1 MINLWWDYFCFPENG
16 IPPDTYSIKLN
27 YSGNHL
33 ERPFPFFLKYK
44 FLVNNLGI
52 EQLALARYLFIT
64 ILLLLSFI
72 ANNRNM
78 KTINIRCENTQQEYE
93 IELGTTLRDVKKIV
107 FPENHHN
114 ILGALVNNQ
123 LQDLQFV
130 VMNPLLVNFIDVTTL
145 DGYSIYTRSLIFVLY
160 QAIAQVFPKKTLRA
174 EHFISNG
181 IFCRIANKEVQL
193 TPATIEL
200 LKNKMQEIIAGDY
213 PIIRED
219 IPTDE
224 AIRIFRQKG
233 LQDKAEL
240 METRG
245 RLFTSLYYLNDLPDY
260 FYGTLAPSTNCLH
273 VFGLVPYKDGML
285 LQLPDRTNPRVLLP
299 MICQDKLFQV
309 FRENKRWGKILE
321 ITDIGHLNKTVEK
334 KFSGPMIKISEALHE
349 KKISLIADKIKARQ
363 KKVKVI
369 LIAGPSSSGK
379 TTFGKRLAIQLMVN
393 GIKPVNLS
401 LDNYFVNR
409 EFTPKDEKGE
419 YDYECLDAL
428 DIATFSDNI
437 QHLLQGEEVAIPKFS
452 FETGQRYYD
461 GEKLKISHNNVII
474 VEGIHGL
481 NPRLTD
487 MLPPEALFKIFVSAL
502 TSISIDNHNLINP
515 SDNRLIRRMVRDYKY
530 RNYSALDTL
539 KRWESVLLGE
549 QKHIV
554 PYQEEADAIFN
565 SALIY
570 ELGALKT
577 QAEPLLREVT
587 QQHPEHSK
595 ALRLLK
601 FFSYIRAV
609 PTREIPPTSIIRE
622 FLGGSSFKY

>member
-1 MINLWWDYFCFPENG
+1 M
-16 IPPDTYSIKLN
+16 
-27 YSGNHL
+27 
-33 ERPFPFFLKYK
+33 R
-44 FLVNNLGI
+44 
-52 EQLALARYLFIT
+52 
-64 ILLLLSFI
+64 
-72 ANNRNM
+72 
-78 KTINIRCENTQQEYE
+78 TINITCENTQQDYE
-93 IELGTTLRDVKKIV
+93 IELGTTLRDVKKVV
-107 FPENHHN
+107 FPENHHH

-130 VMNPLLVNFIDVTTL
+130 VMNPLRINFIDVSSL
-145 DGYSIYTRSLIFVLY
+145 DGYSIYSRSLIFVLY
-160 QAIAQVFPKKTLRA
+160 QAVSELFPKKVLRA
-174 EHFISNG
+174 EYFISNG
-181 IFCRIANKEVQL
+181 IFCRIVNKDLVLTTNVIRQL
-193 TPATIEL
+193 QD
-200 LKNKMQEIIAGDY
+200 KMQEIITSDN
-213 PIIRED
+213 PIIREE

-224 AIRIFRQKG
+224 AVRIFRQRG
-233 LQDKAEL
+233 LKDKANL

-245 RLFTSLYYLNDLPDY
+245 KLYTSLYYLNDLPDY
-260 FYGTLAPSTNCLH
+260 FYGTLAPSTGCLKT
-273 VFGLVPYKDGML
+273 FGLVPYKDGML
-285 LQLPDRTNPRVLLP
+285 LQLPNRSHPSELLP
-299 MICQDKLFQV
+299 AIPQDKIYQV
-309 FRENKRWGKILE
+309 FSEYRRWGKILE
-321 ITDIGHLNKTVEK
+321 VTDIGHLNKIVEQSY
-334 KFSGPMIKISEALHE
+334 SGPVIKISEALHE
-349 KKISLIADKIKARQ
+349 KKISQIADKIKARQ
-363 KKVKVI
+363 KKIKVI

-409 EFTPKDEKGE
+409 EDTPRDEKGE
-419 YDYECLDAL
+419 YDYEAIDAL
-428 DIATFSDNI
+428 DIATFTDNI
-437 QHLLQGEEVAIPKFS
+437 LRLTQGEEVEIPKFS

-461 GEKLKISHNNVII
+461 NEKLKISKNNVII

-481 NPRLTD
+481 NPKLTRL
-487 MLPPEALFKIFVSAL
+487 LPPESLFKIFVSAL

-515 SDNRLIRRMVRDYKY
+515 TDNRLIRRMVRDYKY

-549 QKHIV
+549 QKHII

-570 ELGALKT
+570 ELGVLKT

-587 QQHPEHSK
+587 EQHPEHSK

-609 PTREIPPTSIIRE
+609 PPREIPPTSIIRE